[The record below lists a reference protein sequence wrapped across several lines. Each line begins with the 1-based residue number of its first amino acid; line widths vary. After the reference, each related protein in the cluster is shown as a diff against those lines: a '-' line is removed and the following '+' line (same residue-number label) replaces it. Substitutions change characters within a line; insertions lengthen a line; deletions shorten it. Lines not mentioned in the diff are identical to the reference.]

1 MHPNLKDAEHDSSVV
16 QFGCP
21 QCSFVADDE
30 RVVRAHM
37 SLSDTPDHDMEFI
50 YMPEVTIRGLS
61 ENGEVIS
68 DVPGHTQLQYIS
80 DGLDT
85 TQLDGVS
92 SEQDELIV
100 STAVMNAKRSFQKL
114 TELLNQNQSDSV
126 EYHTVYQTVVDAL
139 ALRRKSRDSAE
150 PETKSFEDLTD
161 KQQAI
166 MIEYVRDSDQ
176 TYYQIAKNTDVSP
189 AYPKRIIQKYKHIAN
204 NLREDTMSQEY
215 DIPDGRDYAQFSEMQ
230 FEVLDTIAR
239 NPERSN
245 EDIASELDCAEM
257 YLERMREQYGDAI
270 RNRRID
276 LGREEPVETDEP
288 PMQYSK
294 NPQDEAADES
304 ATEEPTEKSTTES
317 TMSQTTS
324 EDVPEAAS
332 TETTEK
338 SNESVPETPQDPSR
352 RRIRTKYAVYDVP
365 EAVALQYNNRTQKQ
379 RSVLDEFIAED
390 NPENPSRTHSQIA
403 DDAGAHETYVYQ
415 LKSQYVGL
423 ANKIKQGTV
432 VEQLKETPQ
441 SEPLYAQTPQGG
453 FADELFPYRLKAAVE
468 EEDVKALSVRDV
480 RSNINRINDIELLE
494 SAQELDDRKTA
505 LDAFE
510 ERLDKLDENPDMV
523 SPVEKTIYE
532 VDTEKLAPQSAT
544 DTQTVDQTTQEEIS
558 ALKREL
564 QDLETEIEISLDLV
578 ESEIEY
584 GSTDPATI
592 ARAATLNSIQ
602 GKIDEILKGRHE
614 RD

>member
-1 MHPNLKDAEHDSSVV
+1 
-16 QFGCP
+16 
-21 QCSFVADDE
+21 
-30 RVVRAHM
+30 
-37 SLSDTPDHDMEFI
+37 
-50 YMPEVTIRGLS
+50 
-61 ENGEVIS
+61 
-68 DVPGHTQLQYIS
+68 
-80 DGLDT
+80 
-85 TQLDGVS
+85 
-92 SEQDELIV
+92 
-100 STAVMNAKRSFQKL
+100 
-114 TELLNQNQSDSV
+114 
-126 EYHTVYQTVVDAL
+126 
-139 ALRRKSRDSAE
+139 
-150 PETKSFEDLTD
+150 
-161 KQQAI
+161 
-166 MIEYVRDSDQ
+166 
-176 TYYQIAKNTDVSP
+176 
-189 AYPKRIIQKYKHIAN
+189 
-204 NLREDTMSQEY
+204 
-215 DIPDGRDYAQFSEMQ
+215 
-230 FEVLDTIAR
+230 
-239 NPERSN
+239 
-245 EDIASELDCAEM
+245 
-257 YLERMREQYGDAI
+257 
-270 RNRRID
+270 
-276 LGREEPVETDEP
+276 
-288 PMQYSK
+288 
-294 NPQDEAADES
+294 
-304 ATEEPTEKSTTES
+304 
-317 TMSQTTS
+317 MSQTTS

-453 FADELFPYRLKAAVE
+453 LADELFPYRLKAAVE

-592 ARAATLNSIQ
+592 ARAATLKSIQ

>member
-139 ALRRKSRDSAE
+139 ALRRKSRDSAG

-453 FADELFPYRLKAAVE
+453 LADELFPYRLKAAVE

-592 ARAATLNSIQ
+592 ARAATLKSIQ

>member
-100 STAVMNAKRSFQKL
+100 STAVMNAKWSFQKL

-150 PETKSFEDLTD
+150 PETKWFEDLTD

-304 ATEEPTEKSTTES
+304 ATEEPTEESTMES

-352 RRIRTKYAVYDVP
+352 RRIRIEYAVYDVP

-441 SEPLYAQTPQGG
+441 S
-453 FADELFPYRLKAAVE
+453 
-468 EEDVKALSVRDV
+468 
-480 RSNINRINDIELLE
+480 
-494 SAQELDDRKTA
+494 
-505 LDAFE
+505 
-510 ERLDKLDENPDMV
+510 
-523 SPVEKTIYE
+523 
-532 VDTEKLAPQSAT
+532 
-544 DTQTVDQTTQEEIS
+544 
-558 ALKREL
+558 
-564 QDLETEIEISLDLV
+564 
-578 ESEIEY
+578 
-584 GSTDPATI
+584 
-592 ARAATLNSIQ
+592 
-602 GKIDEILKGRHE
+602 
-614 RD
+614 

>member
-453 FADELFPYRLKAAVE
+453 LADELFPYRLKAAVE

-592 ARAATLNSIQ
+592 ARAATLKSIQ

>member
-453 FADELFPYRLKAAVE
+453 LADELFPYRLKAAVE

>member
-453 FADELFPYRLKAAVE
+453 LADELFPYRLKAAVE

-544 DTQTVDQTTQEEIS
+544 DTQTVDQTTQEETS

-592 ARAATLNSIQ
+592 ARAATLKSIQ

>member
-1 MHPNLKDAEHDSSVV
+1 
-16 QFGCP
+16 
-21 QCSFVADDE
+21 
-30 RVVRAHM
+30 
-37 SLSDTPDHDMEFI
+37 
-50 YMPEVTIRGLS
+50 
-61 ENGEVIS
+61 
-68 DVPGHTQLQYIS
+68 
-80 DGLDT
+80 
-85 TQLDGVS
+85 
-92 SEQDELIV
+92 
-100 STAVMNAKRSFQKL
+100 
-114 TELLNQNQSDSV
+114 
-126 EYHTVYQTVVDAL
+126 
-139 ALRRKSRDSAE
+139 
-150 PETKSFEDLTD
+150 
-161 KQQAI
+161 
-166 MIEYVRDSDQ
+166 
-176 TYYQIAKNTDVSP
+176 
-189 AYPKRIIQKYKHIAN
+189 
-204 NLREDTMSQEY
+204 MSQEY

-230 FEVLDTIAR
+230 FEVLDAIAR

-532 VDTEKLAPQSAT
+532 IDTENLAPQSAT

-592 ARAATLNSIQ
+592 ARAATLKSIQ